1 MSGMMRAGVLFVA
14 VFGLLAASVT
24 VGRAAGAMAVGTCAA
39 YGYAYDYKLV
49 PAARTA
55 ALAKCASGKCQ
66 VVGTMLHAC
75 GAFAID
81 GHNACGPHGYA
92 VAPQLAQAENLALQY
107 CYKYG
112 GRDCVIRAFACDAK
126 G

>member
-1 MSGMMRAGVLFVA
+1 MRGIVQACAGLAAAGVL
-14 VFGLLAASVT
+14 LASGT
-24 VGRAAGAMAVGTCAA
+24 TLGNAAGAMAVGACAA
-39 YGYAYDYKLV
+39 FGYSIDYKMI

-55 ALAKCASGKCQ
+55 ALAKCAKGQCK
-66 VVGTMLHAC
+66 VVGIMQRVC

-81 GHNACGPHGYA
+81 GHNTCGPHGYA
-92 VAPQLAQAENLALQY
+92 IAPQLGEAENLALRY

-112 GRDCVIRAFACDAK
+112 GHDCVIRAFACDAK

>member
-1 MSGMMRAGVLFVA
+1 MSRIARVCAAFVA
-14 VFGLLAASVT
+14 AFGVLAASVT
-24 VGRAAGAMAVGTCAA
+24 DSSAAGAMAIGSCAA
-39 YGYAYDYKLV
+39 YGYAYDYPAL

-55 ALAKCASGKCQ
+55 ALRKCSGRHCKLIASMQ
-66 VVGTMLHAC
+66 RAC

-81 GHNACGPHGYA
+81 GHNACGAHGYA
-92 VAPQLAQAENLALQY
+92 VAPRLAQAENLALQY
-107 CYKYG
+107 CYKFG

>member
-1 MSGMMRAGVLFVA
+1 MSGMVRACMRFAV

-24 VGRAAGAMAVGTCAA
+24 GGSAAGAMAVGTCAA
-39 YGYAYDYKLV
+39 YGYAYDYKML
-49 PAARTA
+49 PAARSA
-55 ALAKCASGKCQ
+55 ALAKCAGGKCK
-66 VVGTMLHAC
+66 VVGTMQHAC

-92 VAPQLAQAENLALQY
+92 VAPRLAQAENLALQY

>member
-1 MSGMMRAGVLFVA
+1 MSVWVRGSAFVLVAAGF
-14 VFGLLAASVT
+14 LLST
-24 VGRAAGAMAVGTCAA
+24 VSSGSGAGAMAVGTCAA
-39 YGYAYDYKLV
+39 YGYAYDYSMLPK
-49 PAARTA
+49 ARSA
-55 ALAKCASGKCQ
+55 ALTKCAGGKCK
-66 VVGTMLHAC
+66 VVATMQHAC

-81 GHNACGPHGYA
+81 GHNACGPQGFA
-92 VAPQLAQAENLALQY
+92 VARQLAQAENMALQY